1 MSELYM
7 PVQIDLYYQ
16 KVVILPL
23 FVTKIFSYPFILPC
37 FSLANLV
44 QSTRQSSTALLL
56 GGYFISSLPPIKDWG
71 IPMK

>member
-37 FSLANLV
+37 FSFANLV
-44 QSTRQSSTALLL
+44 QPTRLSSTALLL
-56 GGYFISSLPPIKDWG
+56 
-71 IPMK
+71 